1 MAALSIKTACF
12 VDKVPEMMYASI
24 KKGFFVDEKVGMAER
39 RE

>member
-12 VDKVPEMMYASI
+12 VDKVPEVMYASI
-24 KKGFFVDEKVGMAER
+24 KRSFFVDGEVGMTER